1 MKTIQIAPYKK
12 DCSIT
17 KTKITGTMD
26 GRTFVFELANGDTF
40 NLKQTD
46 AFISCFQQA
55 IALCSKQW
63 QVEEL
68 LNTHL
73 GITGAKF
80 YEL

>member
-1 MKTIQIAPYKK
+1 MKTIQIAPFKK
-12 DCSIT
+12 DIT
-17 KTKITGTMD
+17 INETKITGTMN

-40 NLKQTD
+40 NLNQAD
-46 AFISCFQQA
+46 ALISCFQQA

-63 QVEEL
+63 QIEEL

>member
-1 MKTIQIAPYKK
+1 
-12 DCSIT
+12 
-17 KTKITGTMD
+17 MD
-26 GRTFVFELANGDTF
+26 GRTFVFELAKGYTF
-40 NLKQTD
+40 NLKHAD

-55 IALCSKQW
+55 IALCSKQR

>member
-1 MKTIQIAPYKK
+1 MNTIQIAPYKK
-12 DCSIT
+12 ALTIT
-17 KTKITGTMD
+17 ETKITGTMNS
-26 GRTFVFELANGDTF
+26 RTFVFELANGDTF
-40 NLKQTD
+40 NLNQAD

-63 QVEEL
+63 QVQEL